1 LLKEIAQRPSV
12 TKKVGLMG
20 AAVSDYPEMAELT
33 QALLKENIS
42 FSLASLRADT
52 LTIELAQGSGS

>member
-1 LLKEIAQRPSV
+1 
-12 TKKVGLMG
+12 MG